1 MTLIE
6 MSPFSMFVVIGFQ
19 KIILLSIITYF
30 TGHQEQEDE
39 FYSKEMMDF
48 IEQRKFLM

>member
-6 MSPFSMFVVIGFQ
+6 MSPFSMFVAIGFQ
-19 KIILLSIITYF
+19 ENYLTIIIAYF
-30 TGHQEQEDE
+30 TDYQDQEDE

-48 IEQRKFLM
+48 IERCKFLM